1 MSIFICKSCGKPC
14 EVPDGE
20 TKTACDA
27 CGGELQLFSMQ
38 DVPVKTA
45 RVQQESSHDVPQE
58 TPNNAPKRKGP
69 HDPKGNR
76 TARII
81 IAVIAVVVCAI
92 PFSVLCTFAFQP
104 SLVVDTMESALHQT
118 VYDEGVARMEA
129 GEYEEAIEIFQELD
143 DFSDAKDKVMECYEA
158 LGQYNKVVDYYQY
171 TEYTVP
177 DGVTEIPAHA
187 FEYCKTLEKV
197 IIPDSVT
204 HIGEYAF
211 CGCSALTGITIPERA
226 TLPSLHP
233 QNNYST
239 L

>member
-1 MSIFICKSCGKPC
+1 
-14 EVPDGE
+14 
-20 TKTACDA
+20 
-27 CGGELQLFSMQ
+27 
-38 DVPVKTA
+38 
-45 RVQQESSHDVPQE
+45 
-58 TPNNAPKRKGP
+58 
-69 HDPKGNR
+69 
-76 TARII
+76 
-81 IAVIAVVVCAI
+81 
-92 PFSVLCTFAFQP
+92 
-104 SLVVDTMESALHQT
+104 MESALHQT

-233 QNNYST
+233 QNNYCT